1 MRGTLSKRLDRA
13 RRAGSSLRG
22 KQRRKCT
29 PTRRYSFARSIR
41 ESANRWLGE
50 PAATRAPLYRG
61 AFGQNRAE
69 KHLFDTAKQRTTAL
83 VQRAHR
89 MMDETVDRKILSEGF

>member
-1 MRGTLSKRLDRA
+1 MGLAARSTLFREMTALSPARPLLIRQTNSRA
-13 RRAGSSLRG
+13 RSRNGVAFERAR
-22 KQRRKCT
+22 C
-29 PTRRYSFARSIR
+29 
-41 ESANRWLGE
+41 LGE